1 MSQYTKLMHALM
13 NADYG
18 GDIFSPPISDVLDKV
33 VEVVQETF
41 KKDPECNS
49 ETFCG
54 LPAEEAK
61 RIIQLYTLTKKEH
74 VTDWA
79 TYIQGFE
86 DGARL
91 VSEEYQRIIKDTN
104 DQYQRSLEVWTK

>member
-1 MSQYTKLMHALM
+1 MSQYTRLMHALM

-33 VEVVQETF
+33 VEVVQETCG
-41 KKDPECNS
+41 KERECDS

-61 RIIQLYTLTKKEH
+61 RIIQLYTLTKKEP

-91 VSEEYQRIIKDTN
+91 MSEEYQRIIKDTN
-104 DQYQRSLEVWTK
+104 DQYQRSLEGWTK

>member
-33 VEVVQETF
+33 VEIVQETF
-41 KKDPECNS
+41 KKDPEPDW

-54 LPAEEAK
+54 LPAKEAK
-61 RIIQLYTLTKKEH
+61 RIIQLYNLTKKEPI
-74 VTDWA
+74 TDWA
-79 TYIQGFE
+79 TYIQGCE
-86 DGARL
+86 AGARA

-104 DQYQRSLEVWTK
+104 DQYQRSLEACIK